1 MLPSTIY
8 NMKTRRR
15 GHGVIGR
22 PRPKEI
28 GTKPPKFEPLRRL
41 GKFKFPLIAAGVI
54 ASAFFIFGI
63 RRQMAL
69 NDTLQQSNCPHIKE
83 LVYDPFYVRFRLKT
97 MEYDTTFGEYSSTT
111 HDMLSFID
119 FDLIGNGMPIVS
131 YVSDSFFSRP
141 DQEAA
146 MRHECRHAED
156 VRSGIMLDGIGHKG
170 IIIPPLTIDNKN
182 IESIRPEL
190 LLAIVEFRAYAEQI
204 KWQKPGSEEFNVSY
218 HYLKGWFERLI
229 LSIPELSDLKVVD
242 LISLPMETTEQRAY
256 VLSMLKAGTALLSIT
271 NEYLEATKGT
281 E

>member
-1 MLPSTIY
+1 MLPSIFY
-8 NMKTRRR
+8 NMKTKRK
-15 GHGVIGR
+15 R
-22 PRPKEI
+22 PRTKQPKPKTFLT
-28 GTKPPKFEPLRRL
+28 GQPKPEPLRKL

-54 ASAFFIFGI
+54 AAALFIFGI
-63 RRQMAL
+63 RKQMAL
-69 NDTLQQSNCPHIKE
+69 NDTLQQSKCPHIKE
-83 LVYDPFYVRFRLKT
+83 LVYDPFYVRFRLNA
-97 MEYDTTFGEYSSTT
+97 MRYDTTFGEYGSST
-111 HDMLSFID
+111 HDMLSIVD
-119 FDLIGNGMPIVS
+119 FYFVGSGRPIIL

-156 VRSGIMLDGIGHKG
+156 VRSGIMLDGIGHG
-170 IIIPPLTIDNKN
+170 EIIIPPLIINNRN
-182 IESIRPEL
+182 IESIRPAL

-218 HYLKGWFERLI
+218 HYLKGWFERLR
-229 LSIPELSDLKVVD
+229 LSIPELGDLKVVD

-271 NEYLEATKGT
+271 EEYLEATKGT